1 MRVTRDEVIV
11 PARAGLPWLEG
22 GARCICTYTIS
33 MDEDQGVSVL
43 VYASWSGLR
52 YALHS
57 LVSDKTYIVQY
68 STFAFLSAAIALRA
82 LHLHLLSL
90 VSLRFV
96 RSRAGSLLL

>member
-1 MRVTRDEVIV
+1 MHMHMHDI
-11 PARAGLPWLEG
+11 EG
-22 GARCICTYTIS
+22 
-33 MDEDQGVSVL
+33 EDQGVSVL

-57 LVSDKTYIVQY
+57 LFSDETYIVQY
-68 STFAFLSAAIALRA
+68 NTFAFLSAAIALRA

>member
-1 MRVTRDEVIV
+1 MHMHDI
-11 PARAGLPWLEG
+11 EG
-22 GARCICTYTIS
+22 
-33 MDEDQGVSVL
+33 EDQGVSVL

-57 LVSDKTYIVQY
+57 MFSDKTYIVQY
-68 STFAFLSAAIALRA
+68 NTFAFLSAAIALRA
-82 LHLHLLSL
+82 LHLLSL